1 VDPVERWDRP
11 AGGEACL
18 RRDHENCHTPAEEG
32 QRGKVGKY
40 GSFDYVRKNT
50 YYYHSDHLGSAQ
62 LVTDYRGNEYE
73 HIEYTPYGEL
83 FLEQVKDGVEKLP
96 FRFTGKELDP
106 ETGLYYYGARYLA
119 PKTSLWLSSDPAL
132 GEYIPQA
139 PVNDEARKHN
149 QNLPGMGGV
158 FNTVNLHLYHYA
170 GNNPVKYTD
179 PDGNSSQAV
188 GFAFGFVV
196 GGIAGGISAYYQ
208 KGNILAGAAGGA
220 VGGGIT
226 GVMVA
231 SGVPISV
238 ASGIGSAAGSVVENM
253 IVGEKNLGEI
263 AVDAVGD
270 GVLGAVTGKVG
281 QGLSSAAG
289 DKIALLGSKAVKQST
304 NKAIVIIGN
313 GIVETAKSSVVDVA
327 QDKVNVDQIGKKILA
342 EKSSNNCSD
351 ASTKVKP
358 RTGAIE

>member
-1 VDPVERWDRP
+1 
-11 AGGEACL
+11 
-18 RRDHENCHTPAEEG
+18 
-32 QRGKVGKY
+32 
-40 GSFDYVRKNT
+40 
-50 YYYHSDHLGSAQ
+50 
-62 LVTDYRGNEYE
+62 
-73 HIEYTPYGEL
+73 
-83 FLEQVKDGVEKLP
+83 
-96 FRFTGKELDP
+96 
-106 ETGLYYYGARYLA
+106 
-119 PKTSLWLSSDPAL
+119 
-132 GEYIPQA
+132 
-139 PVNDEARKHN
+139 
-149 QNLPGMGGV
+149 
-158 FNTVNLHLYHYA
+158 
-170 GNNPVKYTD
+170 
-179 PDGNSSQAV
+179 
-188 GFAFGFVV
+188 
-196 GGIAGGISAYYQ
+196 
-208 KGNILAGAAGGA
+208 
-220 VGGGIT
+220 
-226 GVMVA
+226 MVA